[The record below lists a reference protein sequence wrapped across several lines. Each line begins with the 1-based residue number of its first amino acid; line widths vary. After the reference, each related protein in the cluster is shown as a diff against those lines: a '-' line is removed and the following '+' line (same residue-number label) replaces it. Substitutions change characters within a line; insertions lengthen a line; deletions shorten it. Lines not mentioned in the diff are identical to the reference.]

1 MNLKRFLILL
11 ILLLLSL
18 TGLLFFFTLRQGA
31 WAFYVAEGAL
41 IVSIIILLI
50 FYSRIVKPIRTLA
63 QGMDMLKMQDFN
75 HRLVA
80 VGQVEAD
87 AVAETFN
94 AIIARLRSEQ
104 IHTREQEHFLN
115 LLINN
120 SPTAIILLDGE
131 SRVSIA
137 NNAALSLLGND
148 ILSKKLDEIE
158 SPAASVMKNTP
169 LAQTVTL
176 PTDSGQLYKCTHQTF
191 MDSGYSHHFYIV
203 ENVTTE
209 ISAAQRLAYEKVIR
223 MMSHEVNNTMTGI
236 ISTMQMLGDV
246 AQEEEKLRDFS
257 EPIDAC
263 VTRSSQLSKFISR
276 IAQVVKI
283 PEPQLV
289 PTDISSVIRNAV
301 AFVSSEC
308 ERRNISL
315 TCEIADKN
323 VVKGIDADMMQ
334 QALVNILKNAQ
345 ESIGENGHITVC
357 LCSDRILITDDGAGI
372 PDEISRKLFTPFF
385 TTKRGGQG
393 IGLMLVAEI
402 LTKHGFRYALATNK
416 ATQLTSFAIY
426 F

>member
-148 ILSKKLDEIE
+148 ILSKKL
-158 SPAASVMKNTP
+158 V
-169 LAQTVTL
+169 
-176 PTDSGQLYKCTHQTF
+176 
-191 MDSGYSHHFYIV
+191 
-203 ENVTTE
+203 
-209 ISAAQRLAYEKVIR
+209 
-223 MMSHEVNNTMTGI
+223 
-236 ISTMQMLGDV
+236 
-246 AQEEEKLRDFS
+246 
-257 EPIDAC
+257 
-263 VTRSSQLSKFISR
+263 SSKSSKF
-276 IAQVVKI
+276 
-283 PEPQLV
+283 
-289 PTDISSVIRNAV
+289 D
-301 AFVSSEC
+301 
-308 ERRNISL
+308 
-315 TCEIADKN
+315 
-323 VVKGIDADMMQ
+323 
-334 QALVNILKNAQ
+334 
-345 ESIGENGHITVC
+345 
-357 LCSDRILITDDGAGI
+357 
-372 PDEISRKLFTPFF
+372 
-385 TTKRGGQG
+385 
-393 IGLMLVAEI
+393 
-402 LTKHGFRYALATNK
+402 
-416 ATQLTSFAIY
+416 
-426 F
+426 